1 MPIARSNQTTIFYTT
16 DGDPALPGLIL
27 SNSLGTDH
35 TMWQA
40 QADALSAYFQVIRY
54 DTRGHGQSGCP
65 PGPYR
70 MAQLG
75 GDVIAV
81 LDALGIERAH
91 FCGISMGG
99 MTAQWMGLH
108 ASDRIDKLVIANSA
122 AKIGSSEGWL
132 ARAATVRAGGLD
144 AIADGAGARWFT
156 PAFIA
161 QQPGQVANL
170 VAGLRAGNA
179 GGYASCC
186 EALAEADYRDEI
198 HAIPNATLIVA
209 GRDDPVT
216 TVADATYLQQRIAGA
231 RMVVLPA
238 SHISNIEAEAA
249 FTQTL
254 VDFLRT

>member
-1 MPIARSNQTTIFYTT
+1 MPIAHSNQTSIFYTT
-16 DGDPALPGLIL
+16 DGDPALPALIL
-27 SNSLGTDH
+27 SNSLGTDY

-40 QADALSAYFQVIRY
+40 QADALSPYFQVIRY
-54 DTRGHGQSGCP
+54 DTRGHGRSGCP

-75 GDVIAV
+75 ADVIAV
-81 LDALGIERAH
+81 LDALGIARAH

-99 MTAQWMGLH
+99 MIAQWMGLH
-108 ASDRIDKLVIANSA
+108 ASGRIDKLVIANSA

-132 ARAATVRAGGLD
+132 ARAAAVRADGLD

-161 QQPGQVANL
+161 RQPGQVASL
-170 VAGLRAGNA
+170 AAGLRAGNA
-179 GGYASCC
+179 EGYASCC
-186 EALAEADYRDEI
+186 EALAEADYRDHI
-198 HAIPNATLIVA
+198 HAIPNATLIIA

-216 TVADATYLQQRIAGA
+216 TEADAQFLQQGIAGA
-231 RMVVLPA
+231 QMAVLPA

-254 VDFLRT
+254 ADFLRA

>member
-1 MPIARSNQTTIFYTT
+1 MPIAHSNQTTIFYTT
-16 DGDPALPGLIL
+16 DGDPTLPGLIL

-40 QADALSAYFQVIRY
+40 QAAALSAYFQVIRY
-54 DTRGHGQSGCP
+54 DTRGHGQSDTS

-122 AKIGSSEGWL
+122 AKIGSSEAWL
-132 ARAATVRAGGLD
+132 ARAAAVRAGGLD

-161 QQPGQVANL
+161 QQPGKVASL

-179 GGYASCC
+179 EGYASCC

-216 TVADATYLQQRIAGA
+216 TVADATCLQQRIDGA
-231 RMVVLPA
+231 RMLVLPA

-254 VDFLRT
+254 VDFLRA

>member
-1 MPIARSNQTTIFYTT
+1 MPIAHSNQATIFYTT

-40 QADALSAYFQVIRY
+40 QAEALSPYFHVIRY
-54 DTRGHGQSGCP
+54 DTRGHGRSGSP

-75 GDVIAV
+75 CDVIAV
-81 LDALGIERAH
+81 LDALGMDKVH

-99 MTAQWMGLH
+99 ATGQWMGLH
-108 ASDRIDKLVIANSA
+108 ASGRIDKLVIANSA
-122 AKIGSSEGWL
+122 AKIGTSDGWL
-132 ARAATVRAGGLD
+132 SRAATVRTSGLD

-161 QQPGQVANL
+161 QHAGQVASL
-170 VAGLRAGNA
+170 VAGLRACNA
-179 GGYASCC
+179 EGYASCC

-198 HAIPNATLIVA
+198 HAIPNPTLIIA

-216 TVADATYLQQRIAGA
+216 TEADAQFLQQRIAGA
-231 RMVVLPA
+231 RIAVLPA

-254 VDFLRT
+254 VDFLRS

>member
-1 MPIARSNQTTIFYTT
+1 MPIARSNHTPVFYTT

-40 QADALSAYFQVIRY
+40 QAKALSPYFHVIRY
-54 DTRGHGQSGCP
+54 DARGHGQSDCP

-70 MAQLG
+70 VAQLG
-75 GDVIAV
+75 GDVLAV
-81 LDALGIERAH
+81 LDALDIERAH

-122 AKIGSSEGWL
+122 AKIGSSEAWL
-132 ARAATVRAGGLD
+132 ARAAAVRAGGLD

-161 QQPGQVANL
+161 QQPELVTSL

-179 GGYASCC
+179 EGYASCC

-198 HAIPNATLIVA
+198 HVIPNATLIIA
-209 GRDDPVT
+209 GHDDPVT

-238 SHISNIEAEAA
+238 SHISNIEAGTA

-254 VDFLRT
+254 VDFLHT